1 LYAYV
6 KPNAGPFSLVQHS
19 VPELSI
25 TILINHDQLDAYLVE
40 DPVAKF
46 SRIQGNTQPR
56 QVSHSSSS
64 SSKKKKNTPPICT
77 VAAYLRLPWPDNLS
91 KPLIDEALYEF
102 PSHFKLDKVALP
114 QTLPRRPRTSYD
126 TFGYTVVRPQDQPS

>member
-1 LYAYV
+1 VPQHFPCHSGQPLDPAPISQCCYTSALYAYV

-64 SSKKKKNTPPICT
+64 SSKKKKHPTDLHFC
-77 VAAYLRLPWPDNLS
+77 RLL
-91 KPLIDEALYEF
+91 EASL
-102 PSHFKLDKVALP
+102 A
-114 QTLPRRPRTSYD
+114 
-126 TFGYTVVRPQDQPS
+126 G